1 MGEGAQCVNLLF
13 GRGLLEI
20 PGDEKGLRT
29 TPDQRRKTVIGQQ
42 PGGSDPSE
50 ATRGAFH
57 KDDKS
62 VALQNE
68 VGANF
73 RCRKN
78 IDASRDEALELL
90 LDHIL

>member
-1 MGEGAQCVNLLF
+1 MLF

-20 PGDEKGLRT
+20 PGDKKGPRT
-29 TPDQRRKTVIGQQ
+29 APDQRRETVIGQQ
-42 PGGSDPSE
+42 PRGSDPSE

-57 KDDKS
+57 KDDKA

-68 VGANF
+68 VSANF

-78 IDASRDEALELL
+78 IDASRGEALELL